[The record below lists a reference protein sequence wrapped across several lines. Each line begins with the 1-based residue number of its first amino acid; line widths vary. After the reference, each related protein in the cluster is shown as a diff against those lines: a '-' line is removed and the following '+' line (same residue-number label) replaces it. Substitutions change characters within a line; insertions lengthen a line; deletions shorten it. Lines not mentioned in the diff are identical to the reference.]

1 MRAEHRAS
9 GGAEPRLRPRRACGK
24 VPRARAAPERR
35 ARILPGGRV
44 PGVLLS
50 SVSDLMKLAP
60 PELPLPV
67 LCLLLFVDNATLA
80 AFSTPLLL
88 AYAPRFEPWQ
98 VGLFGAAA
106 AGAGSTVQMMVF
118 RWVLAT
124 DWPWVRRFAPSR
136 DRVERTLAG
145 SPHASFLA
153 ILIARATP
161 LPDAPVKLVAAAGSY
176 PLPRYFLAV
185 LLGGIPYFALLAWLG
200 HEFPVPSW
208 ALLGLVVLVAAVFL
222 LERWRKLARPQTD

>member
-1 MRAEHRAS
+1 MPFA
-9 GGAEPRLRPRRACGK
+9 
-24 VPRARAAPERR
+24 
-35 ARILPGGRV
+35 
-44 PGVLLS
+44 
-50 SVSDLMKLAP
+50 
-60 PELPLPV
+60 V

-106 AGAGSTVQMMVF
+106 AGAGSTVQLLAM
-118 RWVLAT
+118 RWILAPAR
-124 DWPWVRRFAPSR
+124 PWARRFAAQR
-136 DRVERTLAG
+136 LRLEQALAAAPG
-145 SPHASFLA
+145 TSFLA

-161 LPDAPVKLVAAAGSY
+161 LPDGPVKLVAAAGRY

-200 HEFPVPSW
+200 HEFPVPPW
-208 ALLGLVVLVAAVFL
+208 ALLLLVLVVLLVFGF
-222 LERWRKLARPQTD
+222 ERWRKRGRRAPG